1 MGLRQLVEPGYVRP
15 GDEEWKLACTVIT
28 VRTVSLV
35 EGGLRLSP
43 DRLTA
48 EEKADIVRLTRK
60 ANEGDDDAGFDL
72 TRLGKREQ
80 RRWERLCEVG
90 GGKEPGSVFGAA
102 RAASETAAGF
112 RAIAR
117 MVAKPKPRID
127 LHEQGS
133 VTLPKRV
140 VFDWFDRP
148 DPAITISTL
157 GLLAFVCSQFENGQ
171 APGYAK
177 LEGSGDDVAL
187 VVDLN
192 LGFGSRF
199 DFRQDVS
206 VGLWRALT
214 HLARQGLLRVERNG
228 PEVTI
233 RQGPKLLKAARR
245 AA

>member
-1 MGLRQLVEPGYVRP
+1 VKQ
-15 GDEEWKLACTVIT
+15 
-28 VRTVSLV
+28 
-35 EGGLRLSP
+35 
-43 DRLTA
+43 
-48 EEKADIVRLTRK
+48 ADVVRLTRK

-90 GGKEPGSVFGAA
+90 GGKSPGSVFAAA
-102 RAASETAAGF
+102 RAASETAKGF
-112 RAIAR
+112 AEIAR
-117 MVAKPKPRID
+117 MVARPKPRID
-127 LHEQGS
+127 RHEQGS
-133 VTLPKRV
+133 VTLPRRV
-140 VFDWFDRP
+140 CFDFFDRP

-171 APGYAK
+171 ALGYAK
-177 LEGSGDDVAL
+177 LEGSGDDAVL

-206 VGLWRALT
+206 VGLSRALT
-214 HLARQGLLRVERNG
+214 HLASVDLLRVERHG
-228 PEVTI
+228 PELRI
-233 RQGPKLLKAARR
+233 RQGPKLLKANRR